1 MMANAEI
8 VIGAMACVA
17 LYFFIAG
24 IVAEHSSSNKH
35 KDISSPIPSLLRGV
49 LWPLVAL
56 KYLLLMAWVGL

>member
-1 MMANAEI
+1 MANAEI
-8 VIGAMACVA
+8 TIGAMGCVA

-35 KDISSPIPSLLRGV
+35 KNTSNPIPSILRGV